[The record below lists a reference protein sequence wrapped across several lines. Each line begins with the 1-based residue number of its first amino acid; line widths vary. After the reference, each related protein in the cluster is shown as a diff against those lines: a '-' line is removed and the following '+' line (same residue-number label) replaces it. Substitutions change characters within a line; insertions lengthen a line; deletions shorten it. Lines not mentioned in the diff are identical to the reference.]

1 MLKRTLTGI
10 VIFILTAGFIS
21 LRLVSPLFFD
31 AFVLAIIY
39 GSLYEFYAIYKKEEK
54 RVFIVPLILLPAGLW
69 ASFRY
74 AFNPFVYIVGATILI
89 LIYCGLAELILNA
102 KTRKFNTDGSIEN
115 QQNKLF
121 SITQTTMQVCVYPTI
136 TLSFLFAL
144 NYLGQTEGFVALILL
159 FAVTMLT
166 DVFAYVFGVWLGKN
180 GKKLTPEIS
189 PKKSIIG
196 TAFGFVGGLIGAG
209 LCFLLLWHYNLV
221 GMFNIELYKAIIL
234 FSVAGLVGSAC
245 TQIGDLLASAFKR
258 RASVK
263 DFGKIFPG
271 HGGFTDRVD
280 GLMIAGVLIYLLFAI
295 VV

>member
-39 GSLYEFYAIYKKEEK
+39 GSLCEFYAIYKKEEK
-54 RVFIVPLILLPAGLW
+54 RLFVVPLAVLPVGLW
-69 ASFRY
+69 AIFRY
-74 AFNPFVYIVGATILI
+74 SAMPFVYILGATVLI
-89 LIYCGLAELILNA
+89 LLYSAIAELVLNA
-102 KTRKFNTDGSIEN
+102 KTRKVKPDGTIEN
-115 QQNKLF
+115 EENKLF
-121 SITQTTMQVCVYPTI
+121 NITQTTMQVCIYPII
-136 TLSFLFAL
+136 TLSFLFGI
-144 NYLGQTEGFVALILL
+144 NYLGQTNGFVALILL

-196 TAFGFVGGLIGAG
+196 TIFGLVGGIVGAG
-209 LCFLLLWHYNLV
+209 LCLLLLWHYNLV
-221 GMFNIELYKAIIL
+221 GEFNINTANAIIL
-234 FSVAGLVGSAC
+234 FSVAGVVGSIC
-245 TQIGDLLASAFKR
+245 TQIGDLVASAFKR
-258 RASVK
+258 RAKMK

-280 GLMIAGVLIYLLFAI
+280 GLMITGVLIYALFI
-295 VV
+295 MLV